1 MKRSIGLATA
11 AGFLVGS
18 VWVTLAFVFF
28 TVPQSSTVDA
38 IKLIATITCPPFLV
52 PFCAATGVLSG
63 ANGVSDPSREG
74 IHVPVNRPAEHVN
87 RVPEQRYHPVAVG
100 LENAFR
106 V

>member
-1 MKRSIGLATA
+1 MERSIGFATA

-52 PFCAATGVLSG
+52 TDWFAAPVLNAILYGTVALIWSWISARLRSR
-63 ANGVSDPSREG
+63 ANKRIG
-74 IHVPVNRPAEHVN
+74 PA
-87 RVPEQRYHPVAVG
+87 A
-100 LENAFR
+100 
-106 V
+106 